1 MSASIVINS
10 ETLSNVEQNH
20 ANATTK
26 AKPLPAKLAKFI
38 QYGYFIIKHFAQ
50 LDPSI
55 DADKLNQY
63 ALSFDDP
70 ILQFELVNRFLNSPV
85 ANEIKN
91 INDQRKRELKN
102 NAKLAAK
109 LAKAANK
116 PVSNKPSRKGGN
128 NKPAVKDD
136 LVADLVALAKSKHV
150 GENIHMQ
157 FENMEEPN
165 QPNNITTADQTMST
179 DKTNETA
186 KTNAKAKAKAK
197 AKSKSTEDEAK
208 AKSKSTEDE
217 AKAEVPVE
225 VKTETPVELKTKT
238 KTKTKSK
245 PKPKAAAA
253 DADAKPKTKN
263 SKAKSKNDDVATE
276 LDASNST
283 TTTAEESELS
293 VSIFK
298 FDDKTFL
305 IDADNNLF
313 DFNTHLPIGT
323 FDATLRKIS
332 FLLP

>member
-186 KTNAKAKAKAK
+186 KTNAKSKSKS
-197 AKSKSTEDEAK
+197 KSKSTEDEAK

-238 KTKTKSK
+238 KSK
-245 PKPKAAAA
+245 PKAKAAA
-253 DADAKPKTKN
+253 ADAKPKTKN

>member
-208 AKSKSTEDE
+208 A
-217 AKAEVPVE
+217 EVPVE
-225 VKTETPVELKTKT
+225 VKTETPVEL